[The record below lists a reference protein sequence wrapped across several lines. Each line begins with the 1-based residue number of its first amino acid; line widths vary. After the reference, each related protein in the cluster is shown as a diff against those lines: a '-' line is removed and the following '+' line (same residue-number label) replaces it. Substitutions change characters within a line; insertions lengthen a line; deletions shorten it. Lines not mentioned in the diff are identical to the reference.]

1 MLNIGF
7 HVAKNYIA
15 SLRVEGME
23 IVQDEAKDTALF
35 EYFIPSD
42 KAPGPDGFTGLFYE
56 RCTKQALEM

>member
-1 MLNIGF
+1 
-7 HVAKNYIA
+7 
-15 SLRVEGME
+15 ME